1 MNVTTPLRLQF
12 PSAFIAAVE
21 RQYPKPV
28 FENARHLYPGP
39 EPVLIPPGY
48 HEVVVAPHPLQFV
61 PYQYEG
67 YTAQERQV
75 LRSEDI
81 RMRAF
86 APRR

>member
-28 FENARHLYPGP
+28 FETARHLYPGP